1 MLRRFLYVLV
11 GIALVVG
18 FSMAGVGRA
27 EAATSCVSPD
37 GSGGCMTTIQAA
49 VDAAA
54 AGDTITVAAGTY
66 NESVTITK
74 SLTLQGAGTGSTIN
88 ATGNNIGIKISGTSN
103 VTVAGLTITGAGG
116 PGIWVTS
123 SSNVT
128 ISGNTVVDNTQ
139 ALTQTASGPSCP
151 AGPPGDQDDCGGA
164 LFLDNLTNSTITGNT
179 VERNADGLTLTD
191 ESGPSSGNTISDNT
205 FMFNGPEC
213 GIVLASHNG
222 KAPNG
227 VFNNT
232 VSNNISSSNGASGIG
247 VFSPFPGTSAH
258 DNIVTGNTLANNA
271 HGGVTLHTHAPGTND
286 NNNQITNNIIS
297 NDNTEGDES
306 AGVFVT
312 AGIIIAAPPIA
323 NPITGTTITG
333 NTISAVAI
341 GIYLG
346 NTSGTTISDNTI
358 TATTPVLTVGPGS
371 STSGTPPA
379 VSSATYAW
387 PTSGGLTTAFAVSFS
402 SDTAG
407 QGEVLFGTSCNGL
420 IGTATEDAFA
430 GTTRHWVL
438 VTRNDFDPYG
448 VGLTP
453 GTTYYYAVETISPS
467 GTTVD
472 NNGGKC
478 YSVTLP
484 TTSTTTAAPTPPA
497 VTSGA

>member
-1 MLRRFLYVLV
+1 MRRFAQVLV
-11 GIALVVG
+11 GIALVAGLSV
-18 FSMAGVGRA
+18 AGVGRT
-27 EAATSCVSPD
+27 EAAASCVSPA
-37 GSGGCMTTIQAA
+37 GTNGCMSTIQAA

-74 SLTLQGAGTGSTIN
+74 PLTLQGAGSGSIIN
-88 ATGNNIGIKISGTSN
+88 ASGNNSGIKITGTSN
-103 VTVAGLTITGAGG
+103 VTIANFTITGAGG

-123 SSNVT
+123 SSNLT
-128 ISGNTVVDNTQ
+128 LTGNSVLYDTR
-139 ALTQTASGPSCP
+139 ALTP
-151 AGPPGDQDDCGGA
+151 AGTCPGGPQGDQDDCGGA
-164 LFLDNLTNSTITGNT
+164 FFLDNVTNSTISGNT
-179 VERNADGLTLTD
+179 VEHNGDGLTLTD
-191 ESGPSSGNTISDNT
+191 ESGPSSGNTITGNT

-232 VSNNISSSNGASGIG
+232 VSNNISSDNGASGIG

-258 DNIVTGNTLANNA
+258 NNVVTGNILANNGHA
-271 HGGVTLHTHAPGTND
+271 GVTLHTHAPGTND
-286 NNNQITNNIIS
+286 NNNQITNNTIS
-297 NDNTEGDES
+297 NDNTEGDSS

-312 AGIIIAAPPIA
+312 AGIILAAPPIA

-333 NTISAVAI
+333 NTISAVGI

-346 NTSGTTISDNTI
+346 NTSGSTISDNTN
-358 TATTPVLTVGPGS
+358 TAVTPVLSVGPGAT
-371 STSGTPPA
+371 TSGTPPA

-387 PTSGGLTTAFAVSFS
+387 PNSMGLTTAFAVSFS
-402 SDTAG
+402 STTAG
-407 QGEVLFGTSCNGL
+407 QGQVLFGTSCNGL
-420 IGTATEDAFA
+420 IGTATEDAFG

-438 VTRNDFDPYG
+438 VTRDDFDPYG

-453 GTTYYYAVETISPS
+453 GTTYYYAVETVTPS

-484 TTSTTTAAPTPPA
+484 TAATTMTAPAPPVQSSRA
-497 VTSGA
+497 